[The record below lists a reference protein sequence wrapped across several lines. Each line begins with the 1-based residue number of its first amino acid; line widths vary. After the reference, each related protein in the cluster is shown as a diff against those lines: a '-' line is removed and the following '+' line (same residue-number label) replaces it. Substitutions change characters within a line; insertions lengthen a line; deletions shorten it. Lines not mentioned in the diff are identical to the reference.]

1 MNSDS
6 KSEKK
11 SEKKSEIKKTLKVKK
26 ETQPIIITE
35 KETKTKKQ
43 SVKEPIKKKLKI
55 QKKDEQPKEEVKE
68 TEEIKENNEVI
79 FNNINIENI
88 ETKQEEQ
95 NNNNNEETNNE
106 IKCDIEVKVEKEEW
120 DKDDFYKILNKGGKK
135 GEFSEPS
142 KNLYIQ
148 TYKKL
153 INTNL
158 FNNGIHTTSQENII
172 FIMENLKIDG
182 KEVKNPSSLNTYL
195 NVVTHI
201 FNYYKLP
208 NDKLNTFKEKIAGER
223 LKTYEDNNKEK
234 NNILPEYKELLNDYN
249 VIVKNAE
256 EQIKSDAPI
265 KKFLSKYII
274 NYLFFNFFVRNLDV
288 DVYITNDYEEVE
300 KRINN
305 HKCYENTLYI
315 DETKNHI
322 VYRRYKYKTFN
333 TYGPKTHII
342 KNQTFFKCCKILNNN
357 YVLQKLDGS
366 RVTDSSFNKTV
377 ILMSSKQIGEGSI
390 FKLLIERAQKKKHP
404 FKEIKKMFDL
414 RGSAVDNLFTNYD
427 LGKENTQEEKDFLDD
442 EHVQNIND
450 V

>member
-11 SEKKSEIKKTLKVKK
+11 SEMKGDKKQSLKVKK
-26 ETQPIIITE
+26 QIKQVITE
-35 KETKTKKQ
+35 KETKPTKQ
-43 SVKEPIKKKLKI
+43 STVKEPIKRKLKI
-55 QKKDEQPKEEVKE
+55 SKKEEQLKE
-68 TEEIKENNEVI
+68 KIEENEVI

-88 ETKQEEQ
+88 EVKQEEQ
-95 NNNNNEETNNE
+95 NNDTNNE
-106 IKCDIEVKVEKEEW
+106 IKCDIEKIVEKEEF

-142 KNLYIQ
+142 KILYLQ

-172 FIMENLKIDG
+172 FIMENLKIDN

-195 NVVTHI
+195 NVVSHI
-201 FNYYKLP
+201 FNYYNLP
-208 NDKLNTFKEKIAGER
+208 NDKLNEFKEKIAGER
-223 LKTYEDNNKEK
+223 LKTFEENNKEK
-234 NNILPEYKELLNDYN
+234 NNTLPEYKELLNEYN

-256 EQIKSDAPI
+256 EQIKTESPI
-265 KKFLSKYII
+265 KKFLCKYII
-274 NYLFFNFFVRNLDV
+274 NYLFFNFFVRNLDI
-288 DVYITNDYEEVE
+288 DVFITNDYEEIE

-305 HKCYENTLYI
+305 QKCYENTLYI
-315 DETKNHI
+315 DELKNHI

-333 TYGPKTHII
+333 TYGSKTHII
-342 KNQTFFKCCKILNNN
+342 KNQTFYKCCKVLNNM
-357 YVLQKLDGS
+357 YVIQKQDGS
-366 RVTDSSFNKTV
+366 RVSDSSFNKTV
-377 ILMSSKQIGEGSI
+377 INMSCKQIGEGSI

-404 FKEIKKMFDL
+404 FKEIKKMFEI

-427 LGKENTQEEKDFLDD
+427 LGKENTHEEKDFLDD
-442 EHVQNIND
+442 EHIQNIND